1 MMRNLG
7 RRSNRKQLSFV
18 VVAGMVMAMFA
29 ATMPATAAT
38 SAAAATS
45 VRTGGDT
52 SAEKPM
58 TEEDARKALD
68 AAKKVK
74 RSQGVRGARQVVPG
88 RHVSGRPDATIA
100 LTDLWNAKDS
110 LGRSSKAAAREL
122 LRRPKALTQTC
133 SDVICVH
140 YTPGKGGDKASVAYA
155 KQVRDVVTKVH
166 KLYVKAGYRKPA
178 ADKAV
183 TPGKVDIY
191 LQNLYDEGYYGY
203 CAPETKVSQKAATA
217 YCVLDNDYAASE
229 YGSSNTPTENLRVT
243 AAHEYFHAV
252 QFAYDA
258 GEDRWMMEST
268 ATWAEDEVYDSIN
281 DNRQY
286 LAYGQL
292 EDQRKPMDNSSPSNL
307 GIYGNWIFFRYLS
320 EKFTKKRGD
329 LPAVILGIWNRT
341 PSTYSTTAIRQALAE
356 RGTTLKREYVRFA
369 AANLA
374 PSKTYSEGRAY
385 YPPVHDGRKVLPA
398 KRQTVGG
405 KFTLKHLTYASQ
417 RLVPKKVGKGWKLRV
432 KVDVARTNANAAVVS
447 VFRTDGTRGV
457 YHLKPNRKGIAT
469 KTIKSFS
476 SKRIRKVEVT
486 FANASS
492 NFKCGQGTAFTCHGT
507 ASPDRA
513 THRWWAKTYR

>member
-1 MMRNLG
+1 M
-7 RRSNRKQLSFV
+7 
-18 VVAGMVMAMFA
+18 VVATFA
-29 ATMPATAAT
+29 ATIPATGSTAANASTAAT
-38 SAAAATS
+38 S
-45 VRTGGDT
+45 VMTGGDT
-52 SAEKPM
+52 SAEQPV
-58 TEEDARKALD
+58 TEKAAREALA

-74 RSQGVRGARQVVPG
+74 RSQSVRGARQALPG
-88 RHVSGRPDATIA
+88 RHVAGRPDATIA

-110 LGRSSKAAAREL
+110 LDGSGKAAAREL
-122 LRRPKALTQTC
+122 LARPKAVTQTC
-133 SDVICVH
+133 SNVVCVH
-140 YTPGKGGDKASVAYA
+140 YTPGRGGDRSSVGYA
-155 KQVRDVVTKVH
+155 NQVRDVMTKVH
-166 KLYVKAGYRKPA
+166 NIYVRSGYRKPA

-191 LQNLYDEGYYGY
+191 LENLYDEGYYGY
-203 CAPETKVSQKAATA
+203 CAPETKVSKTAATA
-217 YCVLDNDYAASE
+217 YCVLDNDYSTSE
-229 YGSSNTPTENLRVT
+229 YGSANTPTENLRVT
-243 AAHEYFHAV
+243 AAHEYFHAI

-268 ATWAEDEVYDSIN
+268 ATWVEDEVYDSIN

-292 EDQRKPMDNSSPSNL
+292 EDQRKPMDNSSASNL

-320 EKFTKKRGD
+320 ERFAKKRGD
-329 LPAVILGIWNRT
+329 LPEVVLGIWNRT
-341 PSTYSTTAIRQALAE
+341 PSTFSTTAIRRALAA
-356 RGTTLKREYVRFA
+356 RGTTLKLQYARFA

-385 YPPVHDGRKVLPA
+385 YPPLYDGRTALPA
-398 KRQTVGG
+398 KRKTVDG

-432 KVDVARTNANAAVVS
+432 KVDVARPSANAAVVS

-457 YHLKPNRKGIAT
+457 YYLKPNSKGIAT
-469 KTIKSFS
+469 KTVKGFS

-492 NFKCGQGTAFTCHGT
+492 NFKCGQKTAFSCHGT

-513 THRWWAKTYR
+513 THRWSAKTYR